1 MPNGGEDL
9 VIQGVYNR
17 NRALHGDRVVV
28 DILPE
33 NDWKVLQEKFRDF
46 VMLQQIEIKID
57 EENPIDP
64 SSSIGLS
71 TESIIHDDDA
81 AEEDVENKPDLENV
95 NAVAVGQKILKCPGN
110 KKILWN
116 QFHGIFSH
124 YFFKIVD
131 DGATNDTNTSDLAE
145 GIEKININKEDA
157 GNNAQKV
164 PNGETEVIAN
174 CSTSPKKKT
183 RRRSR
188 GKGKSNK
195 DVDVNKSVLQVD
207 VNFTGK
213 SNNGRLLRK
222 HLSK

>member
-71 TESIIHDDDA
+71 NESIIHDDDA
-81 AEEDVENKPDLENV
+81 AEEDVENKHDLENV
-95 NAVAVGQKILKCPGN
+95 NAVAVGQKILKCLGN
-110 KKILWN
+110 KKSLAKSISRN
-116 QFHGIFSH
+116 
-124 YFFKIVD
+124 FFK
-131 DGATNDTNTSDLAE
+131 SFF
-145 GIEKININKEDA
+145 
-157 GNNAQKV
+157 Q
-164 PNGETEVIAN
+164 N
-174 CSTSPKKKT
+174 C
-183 RRRSR
+183 R
-188 GKGKSNK
+188 
-195 DVDVNKSVLQVD
+195 
-207 VNFTGK
+207 
-213 SNNGRLLRK
+213 
-222 HLSK
+222 